1 MKEFLIDYI
10 EEILF
15 FIALILISI
24 SAFIVNIAVGL
35 FISGLMMIA
44 AQDKI
49 IKIKKS
55 LVRKR

>member
-1 MKEFLIDYI
+1 MKEILIDYI

-35 FISGLMMIA
+35 FISGLMMIV

>member
-24 SAFIVNIAVGL
+24 CHLPEILCDQTG
-35 FISGLMMIA
+35 SG
-44 AQDKI
+44 K
-49 IKIKKS
+49 
-55 LVRKR
+55 